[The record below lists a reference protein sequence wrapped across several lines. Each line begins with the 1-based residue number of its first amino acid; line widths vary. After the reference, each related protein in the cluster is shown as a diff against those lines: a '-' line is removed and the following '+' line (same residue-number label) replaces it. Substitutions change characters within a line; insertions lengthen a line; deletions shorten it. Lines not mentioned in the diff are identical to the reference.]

1 MGKLYLGDSMLSERL
16 LDIRDEAELNQ
27 EDMAEI
33 FRKAGLKS
41 VKYYSKC
48 LGSVNIYEGTK

>member
-33 FRKAGLKS
+33 LKVS
-41 VKYYSKC
+41 QQII
-48 LGSVNIYEGTK
+48 LGGKMEKN